1 MAKDTKSNKTKKSSR
16 KCGEKTHRG
25 GYNFV
30 ITDAMYKKELERLQ
44 QGVDL
49 LEESRRHG

>member
-1 MAKDTKSNKTKKSSR
+1 MAKDTKKEKKTAQR
-16 KCGEKTHRG
+16 RGEKTQRG